1 LIEQGRKMMAEVVR
15 RRSSD
20 DNEWRRWAVLVATVW
35 IQAVTGTNFDF
46 SAYSSALKS
55 SLGVSQEALN
65 YLATASDLGK
75 VLGWSSG
82 LALLH
87 MPLHAVLLLS
97 AFMGLAAYAVQYYC
111 LVFLLAVPYSL
122 VRTVSSSSISFSC
135 VIACLIKLFCCCTG
149 DDFFIHTYI
158 QEMISFMDPRQPKHQ
173 FFPGFGAR
181 YWTPRKD
188 RLRQLIEMPS
198 PS

>member
-1 LIEQGRKMMAEVVR
+1 MN
-15 RRSSD
+15 D
-20 DNEWRRWAVLVATVW
+20 EWRRWAVLVATVW

-87 MPLHAVLLLS
+87 VPLHAVLLLS

-111 LVFLLAVPYSL
+111 LVFLLTVPYSL
-122 VRTVSSSSISFSC
+122 VRTVSSSIFINSPSC
-135 VIACLIKLFCCCTG
+135 VIACLSSSAVVVLYICMPITIFIIC
-149 DDFFIHTYI
+149 DDFFHAYV
-158 QEMISFMDPRQPKHQ
+158 P
-173 FFPGFGAR
+173 A
-181 YWTPRKD
+181 
-188 RLRQLIEMPS
+188 
-198 PS
+198 

>member
-1 LIEQGRKMMAEVVR
+1 M
-15 RRSSD
+15 
-20 DNEWRRWAVLVATVW
+20 NEWRRWAVLVATVW

-111 LVFLLAVPYSL
+111 LVFLLTVPYSL
-122 VRTVSSSSISFSC
+122 VRTASPISFSC
-135 VIACLIKLFCCCTG
+135 VIACLSSSAVVLLSSSSACPG
-149 DDFFIHTYI
+149 DGFFIHAYI
-158 QEMISFMDPRQPKHQ
+158 QGMMIFFSWIHVVNQNTTSI

-188 RLRQLIEMPS
+188 RLRQLIDAFPS
-198 PS
+198 

>member
-1 LIEQGRKMMAEVVR
+1 M
-15 RRSSD
+15 
-20 DNEWRRWAVLVATVW
+20 NEWRPWAVLVATVW

-111 LVFLLAVPYSL
+111 LVFLHGTLTVPYSL
-122 VRTVSSSSISFSC
+122 VRILLHFSCLIACLSSSAVVLLSSSS
-135 VIACLIKLFCCCTG
+135 ACTG
-149 DDFFIHTYI
+149 DDFFIHAYK
-158 QEMISFMDPRQPKHQ
+158 R
-173 FFPGFGAR
+173 
-181 YWTPRKD
+181 
-188 RLRQLIEMPS
+188 
-198 PS
+198 